1 MAAFTL
7 DVQPT
12 RAVLVIADISGFTRF
27 MRLHALADSHAKQI
41 VVRLLTAIVERHRS
55 PLRVAELEGDA
66 VFLWGP
72 LDDHDRGF
80 GSDLNQ
86 QLLGFFGAFR
96 HEIAALRA
104 LPLCVCG
111 ACTNV
116 ADLRLKQVVHIGE
129 VATERIGGFE
139 KLFGIDVIV
148 VHRMLKNSVGSHEYV
163 LMTDAAHAVLGPPAA
178 GGGGVSV
185 VEELDGIGEVPMVL
199 YEAAGLEPF
208 PEPPES
214 ARPGRLGTLRWK
226 LGMHARTVG
235 NLVRPGR

>member
-1 MAAFTL
+1 MASFPL
-7 DVQPT
+7 DVRPT
-12 RAVLVIADISGFTRF
+12 RAVLVIADISGFTSF

-41 VVRLLTAIVERHRS
+41 VVRLLTALVERHRS

-72 LDDHDRGF
+72 LDDHDRGI
-80 GSDLNQ
+80 GVNLNE

-96 HEIAALRA
+96 GEVAALKA
-104 LPLCVCG
+104 LPMCVCG

-116 ADLRLKQVVHIGE
+116 ANLRLKQGVHVGE

-148 VHRMLKNSVGSHEYV
+148 VHRMLKNSVASHEYV

-178 GGGGVSV
+178 VPGVPV
-185 VEELDGIGEVPMVL
+185 VEELDGIGDVAMVL
-199 YEAAGLEPF
+199 YDATALEPF
-208 PEPPES
+208 PDVPQPTR
-214 ARPGRLGTLRWK
+214 AHTLRWK
-226 LGMHARTVG
+226 LGMHART
-235 NLVRPGR
+235 LLGR

>member
-1 MAAFTL
+1 MAAFPL
-7 DVQPT
+7 DVRPT
-12 RAVLVIADISGFTRF
+12 QAVLVIADISGFTSF

-41 VVRLLTAIVERHRS
+41 VVRLLTVLVEHHRS

-72 LDDHDRGF
+72 LEPREPGA
-80 GSDLNQ
+80 GADLTQ
-86 QLLGFFGAFR
+86 QVLGFFGAFR
-96 HEIAALRA
+96 REIAALRA

-111 ACTNV
+111 ACLNV

-163 LMTDAAHAVLGPPAA
+163 LMTDTAHAALGPP
-178 GGGGVSV
+178 GPVEGVPV
-185 VEELDGIGEVPMVL
+185 VEQLDGIGEVPML
-199 YEAAGLEPF
+199 LFDASQLEPF
-208 PEPPES
+208 PDPPDS
-214 ARPGRLGTLRWK
+214 ARPGRMRTLRWK
-226 LGMHARTVG
+226 LGMHGRT
-235 NLVRPGR
+235 LRDLLRPKR